1 MQVWF
6 QQNSSRIVK
15 LFLEQ
20 ARGDSCG
27 PSRWHGAR
35 GHCVGTVT
43 PAVCLSA
50 VVAAVVVHSHVAS
63 EIATRGGSHKDVSRP
78 WVKYGSAVN
87 SPSKIH
93 FHVSRTKSHLWK
105 RAPQMRV
112 WCEHIAHHASRIT
125 HHVSVIVAYIN
136 RKSWTKKQVRIWT
149 ELWSNGAVCS
159 YCRCSLAKPH
169 FGLYWNNHKINFS
182 LSFLKKNKKMNP
194 IFCWLTGGFLPM
206 TFISQRKPSGLLWE
220 RKKALLGNCSLWSSV
235 NKTPGSS

>member
-6 QQNSSRIVK
+6 QQNSSRIVV

-43 PAVCLSA
+43 PAVCLSPCCGRCYCPQPRGIRDC
-50 VVAAVVVHSHVAS
+50 HQRWKPRRCESS
-63 EIATRGGSHKDVSRP
+63 MGEIRLCCKQSLKDPFS
-78 WVKYGSAVN
+78 
-87 SPSKIH
+87 
-93 FHVSRTKSHLWK
+93 
-105 RAPQMRV
+105 
-112 WCEHIAHHASRIT
+112 CIAHKKPSLKTCPSNASLMWAHGASRIT
-125 HHVSVIVAYIN
+125 HHASVIVAYIN

-182 LSFLKKNKKMNP
+182 LSFLKKIKKMNP
-194 IFCWLTGGFLPM
+194 IFRWLTGGFLPM

-220 RKKALLGNCSLWSSV
+220 KKRPC
-235 NKTPGSS
+235 